1 MMVLKRICLLRCSR
15 LQPAIVQKQRMA
27 KLRAPQRP
35 MTAGFASVKEGLDS
49 FTAPVFMLE
58 LFSGGRVVINDCVIA
73 L

>member
-1 MMVLKRICLLRCSR
+1 MSAIGKFIPKSGAECR

-35 MTAGFASVKEGLDS
+35 MTAGFASVKG
-49 FTAPVFMLE
+49 
-58 LFSGGRVVINDCVIA
+58 VV